1 MNYEIFDPIKE
12 RILSGFCFF
21 FFFTVT
27 PLIINDIL
35 DNSIETYSLAYMKHV
50 YKYHKYK

>member
-12 RILSGFCFF
+12 RILSGFCVFF

-35 DNSIETYSLAYMKHV
+35 DNSNETYSLAYIKHV
-50 YKYHKYK
+50 